1 MFSSFQTA
9 AVVVSEILAAKDGNA
24 PDGSEPVGWLAGGFT
39 LAFCIAGALLIW
51 SFARTSRKANTMWA
65 EREAAEVDASGD
77 TPVDPAN

>member
-1 MFSSFQTA
+1 MFSTFQTA
-9 AVVVSEILAAKDGNA
+9 AVTLAEILANEEGIA

-51 SFARTSRKANTMWA
+51 SFVRMSRKANTMWA